1 MRAHDRGFLVVFV
14 ASACLSTLPTAVK
27 IGLTVGAATPLQL
40 LAPRMVIGSSFI
52 GLYLLLRRSG
62 GILIDRR
69 GRQSAALAGVFNL
82 LALLFFYWALRRID
96 AAVGMLVFSTYPAL
110 LLGVLALRGESIT
123 RLDWTRLA
131 MALLGIAL
139 VSDLTGDVD
148 PLGIF
153 FAVVCATFYALYML
167 VIHTRLVAYP
177 ATSTALW
184 ITGTM
189 GLLAYLLIPLEAP
202 GEPLSSVGWAVV
214 LWSAVIGTAI
224 ARVATIQGVRLLGG
238 GQTALLMPIEAIM
251 SLAWAAMLLGE
262 RLAPMQW
269 LGAGMI
275 IGSVMLAPARRL
287 HLERRRRRHASSHA

>member
-202 GEPLSSVGWAVV
+202 GEPVVERRLGSGAVV
-214 LWSAVIGTAI
+214 GCHRHRHSPRRDDPGCTPPRRRADRAAHADRGDHEP
-224 ARVATIQGVRLLGG
+224 GLGG
-238 GQTALLMPIEAIM
+238 H
-251 SLAWAAMLLGE
+251 
-262 RLAPMQW
+262 
-269 LGAGMI
+269 
-275 IGSVMLAPARRL
+275 VAR
-287 HLERRRRRHASSHA
+287 

>member
-1 MRAHDRGFLVVFV
+1 VRAHNRGFLVVFV
-14 ASACLSTLPTAVK
+14 ASVCLSTLPAAVK
-27 IGLTVGAATPLQL
+27 IGLTVGTATPLQL
-40 LAPRMVIGSSFI
+40 LAPRMVIGSSLI
-52 GLYLLLRRSG
+52 GLYLLQRRSG

-82 LALLFFYWALRRID
+82 SALLFFYWALERID

-110 LLGVLALRGESIT
+110 LLGVLALRGETIT

-131 MALLGIAL
+131 MALLGIVL
-139 VSDLTGDVD
+139 VSDLTGEVD

-153 FAVVCATFYALYML
+153 FAVVCASFYALYML
-167 VIHTRLVAYP
+167 VIHTRLVAYR
-177 ATSTALW
+177 ATSTAFW

-189 GLLAYLLIPLEAP
+189 GLLAYLLLPLEAP
-202 GEPLSSVGWAVV
+202 SEPLTSVGWGVV
-214 LWSAVIGTAI
+214 LWSAVIGTAV

-238 GQTALLMPIEAIM
+238 GQAALLMPIEAVM
-251 SLAWAAMLLGE
+251 SLGWVALLLGE

-275 IGSVMLAPARRL
+275 VGAVMLAPARRMQL
-287 HLERRRRRHASSHA
+287 ARRSKRHASSSA